1 MMTNVDK
8 IEKLLEELS
17 QEVKNADGAIM
28 AVAIVPC
35 SDNESTIMGRSY
47 GKAGR
52 IAAAIREAEKENEGL
67 QQIRHCYKII
77 EAENRIKNQLKSNK
91 K

>member
-17 QEVKNADGAIM
+17 QEVKNAQGAIV

-35 SDNESTIMGRSY
+35 SDEESTIMGRSY
-47 GKAGR
+47 GSAAR
-52 IAAAIREAEKENEGL
+52 IAVAILEAEKDNEAL
-67 QQIRHCYKII
+67 QDIRHCYKII
-77 EAENRIKNQLKSNK
+77 EKKIESTTNQKSNK

>member
-1 MMTNVDK
+1 MTNVDK

-17 QEVKNADGAIM
+17 QEVKNAGGAIVAM
-28 AVAIVPC
+28 AIVPN
-35 SDNESTIMGRSY
+35 SDEESTIMGRSY
-47 GKAGR
+47 GNAGR
-52 IAAAIREAEKENEGL
+52 IAIAVLEAEKTNEAL

-77 EAENRIKNQLKSNK
+77 ETENRINNQPK